1 MPQSTDEQLPRGLS
15 MRLTEV
21 QFHLAVDRG
30 IFGITLHYRE
40 NLLTLVM
47 ELMSKEEVA
56 SSLLTASTS
65 PLSAVSCS

>member
-1 MPQSTDEQLPRGLS
+1 MPQSTDEQLPHGLS

-30 IFGITLHYRE
+30 IFGITLHRE

-47 ELMSKEEVA
+47 ELILTEEVA
-56 SSLLTASTS
+56 NSLLTASTS